1 MFKACRLDDQTDSRL
16 SMDIG
21 YHLWGWGPIVK
32 ELSLQHTAILNVRRR
47 RKSANKAPS
56 THSHRVKM
64 MLTGLESK
72 MYHDQPLKVI
82 RAEVCH
88 CWPAR
93 IRALANITQHG
104 PEDLL
109 HTEKCLKVKSTAV
122 SRFGREIHCTRAA
135 AVV

>member
-1 MFKACRLDDQTDSRL
+1 
-16 SMDIG
+16 MDIG
-21 YHLWGWGPIVK
+21 YHLWRPFVK

-47 RKSANKAPS
+47 RKSANKTPS
-56 THSHRVKM
+56 THRVKM

-93 IRALANITQHG
+93 IRALANIKITQHG

-109 HTEKCLKVKSTAV
+109 HTVRSA
-122 SRFGREIHCTRAA
+122 
-135 AVV
+135 